1 MKPSLGRQ
9 EAQLLAYVQLRG
21 LRTVELGEL
30 TGPLRLS
37 PEQEQELLRRM
48 ARGGI
53 IARVRPGL
61 YLVPEKLPLGGAWT
75 PSEALALNTLM
86 NDRGGTYQICGP
98 NAFNRYGF
106 DDQVPTRVY
115 AYNDRISG
123 ERTIGAVAL
132 TLIKVKAERLGAT
145 KEVTTPDGVTAVYSS
160 RARTLLDAIDDWARF
175 NSLPRGYAWT
185 RLDLDRNRVE
195 AAELVDVTVRFGA
208 VGTIR
213 RMGLLLDKQGV
224 GEQQLARLEK
234 ALRPTSAYIP
244 WIPTLPK
251 RGKVNQRWGVVD
263 NEPR

>member
-1 MKPSLGRQ
+1 M
-9 EAQLLAYVQLRG
+9 LAYVQLRG

-37 PEQEQELLRRM
+37 SEQEQELLRRM

-75 PSEALALNTLM
+75 PGEALALNALM

-132 TLIKVKAERLGAT
+132 SLIKVKPERLGAT
-145 KEVTTPDGVTAVYSS
+145 EEVTTPDGVTAVYAS
-160 RARTLLDAIDDWARF
+160 RARTLLDAVDDWARF
-175 NSLPRGYAWT
+175 NSLPRGYAWA
-185 RLDLDRNRVE
+185 RAEVKRARVAPE
-195 AAELVDVTVRFGA
+195 ELIDVTLRFGG

-213 RMGLLLDKQGV
+213 RMGLLLDKLDV
-224 GEQQLARLEK
+224 EERLLARLER

-244 WIPTLPK
+244 WIPSLPK
-251 RGKVNQRWGVVD
+251 RGKVNRRWGTVD
-263 NEPR
+263 NEPA